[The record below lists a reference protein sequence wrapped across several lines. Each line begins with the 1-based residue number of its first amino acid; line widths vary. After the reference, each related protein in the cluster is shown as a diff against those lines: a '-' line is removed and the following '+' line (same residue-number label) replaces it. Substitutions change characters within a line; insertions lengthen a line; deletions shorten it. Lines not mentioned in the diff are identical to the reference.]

1 MSRKVFS
8 LLIQRFEVYFAILMG
23 LGSLSAQDVSKKL
36 ISVQSGSLP
45 IILSAPHGGNFTI
58 EGVPERKGEGVKRFV
73 RTKDMWTDQLTVNLA
88 DAIEKKTGK
97 RPYVV
102 VANFHR
108 KFIDA
113 NRSADLAYESPE
125 AKPVYDSYHRAIASA
140 RREVLLRWGQGMLFD
155 VHGQAAEAK
164 AIFRGTQNGQTTSHL
179 VGKFGQEALSGEKS
193 VFGLFAKE
201 SIDVIPDLGP
211 GHRETRST
219 GGYTVRTYGSSSGG
233 AMDAIQLEF
242 GRELRLL
249 KNNDETAD
257 KVANAIVEFSQRYL
271 PAKELTKEE
280 IVERKKG
287 QGICVGVYQDIGSG
301 RSLVDLLET
310 LKKFDNVTVQKLMA
324 ADIQAGA
331 LADIDV
337 LIHPGGS
344 GGKQGRNLGQAGR
357 EKIRRFLHDGGGF
370 IGICAGAYLASAD
383 YSWSLNILDA
393 KVIDRKH
400 WARGTGTVV
409 IGLSEGGFLR
419 SDQQE
424 LKIFYGQGPLLAPG
438 NKLDIEDYHAVA
450 TFKTEIAKNGAPK
463 GVMVGT
469 TAIAQGKF
477 GQGRVVCFSPHP
489 EMTEGLD
496 DLVHQ
501 AIEYV
506 RRQ

>member
-1 MSRKVFS
+1 M
-8 LLIQRFEVYFAILMG
+8 
-23 LGSLSAQDVSKKL
+23 
-36 ISVQSGSLP
+36 
-45 IILSAPHGGNFTI
+45 TI

-125 AKPVYDSYHRAIASA
+125 AKPVYDSYHRAIASV

-211 GHRETRST
+211 GHRETRYT

-249 KNNDETAD
+249 KNNDETAN

-280 IVERKKG
+280 IAERKKG
-287 QGICVGVYQDIGSG
+287 QGIRVGVYQDIGSG

-344 GGKQGRNLGQAGR
+344 GGKQGRNLGEAGR

-383 YSWSLNILDA
+383 YSWSLDILDA

-409 IGLSEGGFLR
+409 IGLSEEGFLR
-419 SDQQE
+419 SDRQE

-496 DLVHQ
+496 DLVRQ
-501 AIEYV
+501 AIEHV

>member
-1 MSRKVFS
+1 
-8 LLIQRFEVYFAILMG
+8 
-23 LGSLSAQDVSKKL
+23 
-36 ISVQSGSLP
+36 
-45 IILSAPHGGNFTI
+45 
-58 EGVPERKGEGVKRFV
+58 
-73 RTKDMWTDQLTVNLA
+73 
-88 DAIEKKTGK
+88 
-97 RPYVV
+97 
-102 VANFHR
+102 
-108 KFIDA
+108 
-113 NRSADLAYESPE
+113 
-125 AKPVYDSYHRAIASA
+125 
-140 RREVLLRWGQGMLFD
+140 
-155 VHGQAAEAK
+155 
-164 AIFRGTQNGQTTSHL
+164 
-179 VGKFGQEALSGEKS
+179 
-193 VFGLFAKE
+193 
-201 SIDVIPDLGP
+201 
-211 GHRETRST
+211 
-219 GGYTVRTYGSSSGG
+219 
-233 AMDAIQLEF
+233 MDAIQLEF

-249 KNNDETAD
+249 KNNDETAN

-287 QGICVGVYQDIGSG
+287 QGILVGVYQDIGSG

-331 LADIDV
+331 LADVDV

-344 GGKQGRNLGQAGR
+344 GGKQGRNLGEAGR

-383 YSWSLNILDA
+383 YSWSLDILDA

-409 IGLSEGGFLR
+409 ISLSEEGFLK
-419 SDQQE
+419 SDQEE

-438 NKLDIEDYHAVA
+438 NKLEIEDYHAVA

-489 EMTEGLD
+489 EMTGGLD
-496 DLVHQ
+496 DLV
-501 AIEYV
+501 
-506 RRQ
+506 

>member
-1 MSRKVFS
+1 MRLFLFFLAGLCVFE
-8 LLIQRFEVYFAILMG
+8 LRAEANDLIEIY
-23 LGSLSAQDVSKKL
+23 
-36 ISVQSGSLP
+36 SGDLP
-45 IILSAPHGGNFTI
+45 IVLSAPHGGSLEI
-58 EGVPERKGEGVKRFV
+58 EGVPERKGQGVKRFV
-73 RTKDMWTDQLTVNLA
+73 RTKDMWTDQLTVKLA
-88 DAIEKKTGK
+88 DSIEKKTGK

-113 NRSADLAYESPE
+113 NRSADLAYESPK

-140 RREVLLRWGQGMLFD
+140 RREVLQRWGRGMLFD

-201 SIDVIPDLGP
+201 SIAVIPDLGP
-211 GHRETRST
+211 EHRETRYT
-219 GGYTVRTYGSSSGG
+219 GGYIVRAYGSSSGG

-249 KNNDETAD
+249 KNNDETAR
-257 KVANAIVEFSQRYL
+257 KVASAIVEFSQKYL

-280 IVERKKG
+280 IVERKIG
-287 QGICVGVYQDIGSG
+287 QGTRVGVYQDIGSG
-301 RSLVDLLET
+301 RSLVNLLEI

-331 LADIDV
+331 LADVDV

-344 GGKQGRNLGQAGR
+344 GGKQGRNLGEVGR

-370 IGICAGAYLASAD
+370 IGICAGAYLASVD
-383 YSWSLNILDA
+383 YSWSLDILDA

-409 IGLSEGGFLR
+409 IGLSEEGFLN
-419 SDQQE
+419 SDQEE

-438 NKLDIEDYHAVA
+438 NKRGIEDYHAVA

-496 DLVHQ
+496 DLVRQ
-501 AIEYV
+501 AIEHV